1 MKVWGQE
8 LDIVGFLIV
17 SQNIDIEMSRGKLLL
32 AEKETYIFNYGECE
46 RK

>member
-17 SQNIDIEMSRGKLLL
+17 SQNIDVEISRSKLLL
-32 AEKETYIFNYGECE
+32 TEKETYIFNYGECE